1 MSQITGAGFASG
13 AVGAGLNEA
22 LINAVKGKDP
32 GTAQIVS
39 AIIGAA
45 AAKVAG
51 GSAAAGASAAA
62 AGTKW
67 NLLRISDYNEMKR
80 RTEEAK
86 TDEERKAIEDEYKKK
101 DKEQEEQEAA
111 EAEELARQGII
122 PEAIIL
128 DILNKRYSPQY
139 YVSFDGS
146 PAPFRLPSTTVE
158 GRLHSIFDLAGY
170 LPFPV
175 GSIASGADAGLFYK
189 EGDHIAAGWAA
200 ASIIPFEKYFKTLK
214 DLSKFEAFAKM
225 TTRTSKIAD
234 RTVTIG
240 GDVWE
245 KGPFKRGDMIDDAL
259 GNNLGHN
266 FPIIDKLENGVI
278 TSIKSI
284 DLTEPSYQ
292 TAKGIYNK
300 LRRDV
305 DALDDFT
312 IGTRKGIDVT
322 LEDYSSKKLEIAIP
336 DMKITAEQQRG
347 LEMVKEYAKENGI
360 ETTITVVK

>member
-1 MSQITGAGFASG
+1 
-13 AVGAGLNEA
+13 
-22 LINAVKGKDP
+22 
-32 GTAQIVS
+32 
-39 AIIGAA
+39 
-45 AAKVAG
+45 
-51 GSAAAGASAAA
+51 
-62 AGTKW
+62 
-67 NLLRISDYNEMKR
+67 MKR

-122 PEAIIL
+122 PEATIL

-146 PAPFRLPSTTVE
+146 PAPFRLPSVTVE
-158 GRLHSIFDLAGY
+158 GRLHSIFDLAGF
-170 LPFPV
+170 LGPIGPF
-175 GSIASGADAGLFYK
+175 AAGADAALFYL
-189 EGDHIAAGWAA
+189 EGDHIAAGWTA
-200 ASIIPFEKYFKTLK
+200 ASIIPFEKYFKALK

-225 TTRTSKIAD
+225 TTRTSKIANH
-234 RTVTIG
+234 TVTIG

-278 TSIKSI
+278 TSNKSI
-284 DLTEPSYQ
+284 DLTGPSYQ

-312 IGTRKGIDVT
+312 WKQWKGQRVDVK
-322 LEDYSSKKLEIAIP
+322 DYSSKKIEIAVQ

-347 LEMVKEYAKENGI
+347 LEMVKEYAKEKGI
-360 ETTITVVK
+360 EITITVVK